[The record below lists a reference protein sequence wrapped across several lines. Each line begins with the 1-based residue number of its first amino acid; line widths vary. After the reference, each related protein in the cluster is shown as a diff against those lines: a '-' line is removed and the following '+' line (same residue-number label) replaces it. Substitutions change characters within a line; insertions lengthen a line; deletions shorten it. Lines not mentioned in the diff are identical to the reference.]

1 MKLKL
6 NVETIYGNFQILKLL
21 GVLQKYRLQEMK
33 NLQLIK
39 FWIKCKTSNN
49 SIISDAHKNIFCSF
63 SFKCSQNKPSIPY
76 FHAKLN
82 YYDHLK

>member
-6 NVETIYGNFQILKLL
+6 SVETIYGNFQILKLL

-39 FWIKCKTSNN
+39 F
-49 SIISDAHKNIFCSF
+49 
-63 SFKCSQNKPSIPY
+63 
-76 FHAKLN
+76 
-82 YYDHLK
+82 